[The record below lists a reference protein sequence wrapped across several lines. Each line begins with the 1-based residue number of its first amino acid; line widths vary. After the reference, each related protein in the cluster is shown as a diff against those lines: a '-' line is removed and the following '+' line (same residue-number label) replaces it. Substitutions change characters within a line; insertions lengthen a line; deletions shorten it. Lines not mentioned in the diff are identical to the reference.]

1 MSRRRCGKQREQK
14 PPGEHGREAG
24 QHSAWGACGVP
35 APGMSALCPCARGSL
50 VLLCWS
56 TALAE
61 RDLEVWGKEMKQAQ
75 EHPGLVKHHPPP
87 LHQHLM
93 PSSSGYLWHQT
104 CSHLPVRAQRNGGE
118 VAGRPSYCFLQRPA
132 HLLCFLKGRG
142 EFVPFWPELFC
153 FVRAVRSLFPLDLV
167 IRRRWPPP
175 AKQSLCAEHRRRVSL
190 R

>member
-142 EFVPFWPELFC
+142 EFVPFWPELFR